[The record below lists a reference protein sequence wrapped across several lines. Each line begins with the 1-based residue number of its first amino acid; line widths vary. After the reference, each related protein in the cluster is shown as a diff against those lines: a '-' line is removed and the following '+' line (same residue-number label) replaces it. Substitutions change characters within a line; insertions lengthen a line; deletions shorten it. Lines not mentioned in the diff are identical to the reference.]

1 MLPQIPLLT
10 SGIHKY
16 AFFSSTQDD
25 EASSSHPEMA
35 PSPGD
40 DDDEDDDGSEEG
52 AVLSSVMAGSF
63 EITPNIQIYVG
74 CPFSTF
80 VT

>member
-10 SGIHKY
+10 SSIHKY

-35 PSPGD
+35 PSPG

-74 CPFSTF
+74 CPFSTL